1 MGLTVGTS
9 VGLPVVTVIVG
20 ILEIVG
26 DELGKYN
33 GVGLLDT
40 VGV

>member
-9 VGLPVVTVIVG
+9 VGLSVVTVVG